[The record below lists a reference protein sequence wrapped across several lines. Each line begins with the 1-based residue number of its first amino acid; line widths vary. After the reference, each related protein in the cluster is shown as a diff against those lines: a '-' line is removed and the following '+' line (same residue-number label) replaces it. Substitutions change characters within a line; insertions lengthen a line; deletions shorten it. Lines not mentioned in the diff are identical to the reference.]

1 MSSLSPPYC
10 TPFSPVGLNVVA
22 VLNFVAYTGLLDF
35 VVCRFLK
42 IVCVLE
48 VVVVDGLVS
57 CLVAVS
63 WPFVVS
69 EYLFVVVLT
78 IDIGIVVV

>member
-1 MSSLSPPYC
+1 ML
-10 TPFSPVGLNVVA
+10 
-22 VLNFVAYTGLLDF
+22 YTGLLDF